1 MHEDVIEAAATGVRH
16 EMLAVVLFSAG
27 GWRVGIEARQVR
39 SSRPASESGPS
50 GELAAALGLPA
61 VAGSPLGSPL
71 NRQFLTLKRPEQD
84 KEILV
89 DAPVDLLKLPVAA
102 IHPLPP
108 LLAARTHLRGLRALA
123 IRSDADEEALT
134 LLFDAD
140 TF

>member
-1 MHEDVIEAAATGVRH
+1 
-16 EMLAVVLFSAG
+16 MLAVVLFSAG

-39 SSRPASESGPS
+39 SSRPASESGQS

-71 NRQFLTLKRPEQD
+71 NRQFLTHKRPEQD

-89 DAPVDLLKLPVAA
+89 DAPVDLLKLPVAT

-108 LLAARTHLRGLRALA
+108 LLAARTRLRGLRALA
-123 IRSDADEEALT
+123 IRSDADEEVLT

>member
-1 MHEDVIEAAATGVRH
+1 
-16 EMLAVVLFSAG
+16 MLAVVLFSAG

-39 SSRPASESGPS
+39 SSRPASESGQS

-61 VAGSPLGSPL
+61 VAGSPL

-89 DAPVDLLKLPVAA
+89 DAPVDLLKLPVAT

-108 LLAARTHLRGLRALA
+108 LLAARTRLRGLRALA
-123 IRSDADEEALT
+123 IRSDADEEVLT